1 MLVSLIHK
9 YPFTKQLSTRNVNN
23 TVLVKFVWQK
33 RYIQQTSDAKWLPGE
48 DDLLR
53 NYVIHNG
60 TKWHEFVQHCLP
72 NRTPKQCQTRW
83 SDILDPSMTR
93 GPFCLSEKNLL
104 KEGVLK
110 CGEGQ
115 WANISLK
122 YLPKRSPRRIANEW
136 YNLSKIKNVPW
147 TKQEDDLVLKGV
159 AEHGYAWTRIATL
172 YLPGRTRSQIRNHY
186 RSQLD
191 PNVNKD
197 KWEDHELDMLL
208 RRTIVFG
215 QDWNKV
221 AEGLPGRTPEKCS
234 AIWMSE
240 LDPTLNKGPW
250 TKEETRMFWER
261 VDQFRGDFVK
271 VAEDLPGR
279 NRLSCFRKFWST
291 VRHDQEFNL
300 LYGDAL
306 EQQESENGPLWR
318 ARVAKLV
325 CDWLKKETT
334 VQRSTNNNITIHQT
348 GHWDPKDLLKLDELV
363 NEQLEKK
370 NVESLEYKDWKKISK
385 RFFGR
390 DAYQCKNQYDEH
402 LSVYNITKGEWSK
415 EEDDILLRL
424 VKEHN
429 ASNWDTI
436 AKHIPNRNKRQ
447 CVYRWHRVL
456 KYNDSNPPIIKKK
469 QLSDIEKS
477 LIREGVQMF
486 GRNWTAIRMTYLPSR
501 TPEQIMRWWN
511 FQHKTGLDADGSDTM
526 KLWTEDEDR
535 ALKFA
540 VNRCKNELGDIPSW
554 AQVSKMIHG
563 RTPKQCRTRWIYS
576 LKPGFTKGHW
586 GYEEEMQLLEI
597 VQKTKLQKSKSSK
610 KSMWSIVA
618 KELNTGRTDLACR
631 SKYNYM
637 QRKGHRFA
645 F

>member
-1 MLVSLIHK
+1 MSLSLQRR
-9 YPFTKQLSTRNVNN
+9 F
-23 TVLVKFVWQK
+23 
-33 RYIQQTSDAKWLPGE
+33 IQQTSDAKWVPWE

-53 NYVIHNG
+53 NYVAHNG

-72 NRTPKQCQTRW
+72 NRTPNQCQTRW
-83 SDILDPSMTR
+83 SDILNPTLTK
-93 GPFCLSEKNLL
+93 GPFSLDEKNLL
-104 KEGVLK
+104 KEGVSK
-110 CGEGQ
+110 FGKGQ
-115 WANISLK
+115 WAKISEQ
-122 YLPKRSPRRIANEW
+122 YLPKRSSRRIANEW
-136 YNLSKIKNVPW
+136 YSLSKCQNARW
-147 TKQEDDLVLKGV
+147 TKEEDELVLKGV
-159 AEHGYAWTRIATL
+159 AEYGYAWTRIAAQ
-172 YLPGRTRSQIRNHY
+172 YLPERSRSQIRNHY

-191 PNVNKD
+191 PNVNKE
-197 KWEDHELDMLL
+197 KWEDDELDTLL

-250 TKEETRMFWER
+250 TNEETRLFWER
-261 VDQFRGDFVK
+261 VDRFKGDFVK

-291 VRHDQEFNL
+291 VRYDEEFTF

-306 EQQESENGPLWR
+306 EKQSLENGPLWR

-325 CDWLKKETT
+325 CNWLKQETT
-334 VQRSTNNNITIHQT
+334 IQKLPDNNINIHQT
-348 GHWDPKDLLKLDELV
+348 GHWDQDDLVKLDELV
-363 NEQLEKK
+363 NEQLQKK
-370 NVESLEYKDWKKISK
+370 GVESLGYKDWKKISK
-385 RFFGR
+385 QFFGR
-390 DAYQCKNQYDEH
+390 DAHQCKNQYDEH
-402 LSVYNITKGEWSK
+402 LSVSSITKGEWSK

-424 VKEHN
+424 VNEYS

-456 KYNDSNPPIIKKK
+456 KFKDSDPPIIKKK
-469 QLSDIEKS
+469 QLSDAEKS
-477 LIREGVQMF
+477 LIKEGIQMF
-486 GRNWTAIRMTYLPSR
+486 GCNWAAIRMTYLPSR
-501 TPEQIMRWWN
+501 TPEQIMRWWH
-511 FQHKTGLDADGSDTM
+511 FQHKTGLDADGSDAS
-526 KLWTEDEDR
+526 KLWTEDEDK

-540 VNRCKNELGDIPSW
+540 VSRYKDELDDKSVW

-563 RTPKQCRTRWIYS
+563 RTPKQCRVRWTYT
-576 LKPGFTKGHW
+576 LKGGFTKGHW
-586 GYEEEMQLLEI
+586 NYEEEMQLLEI
-597 VQKTKLQKSKSSK
+597 VQKTKLQRSKSSK
-610 KSMWSIVA
+610 QSMWSTVA
-618 KELNTGRTDLACR
+618 KELNTGRSDLSCR
-631 SKYNYM
+631 SKYMYM